1 MCEASVYI
9 LADGQ
14 EKLLLDSVDIV
25 EPREGGKLYI
35 QNLVGEQTT
44 ITARI
49 KRIRLLEH
57 KIIIEK
63 TDEG

>member
-25 EPREGGKLYI
+25 EPREDGKLYI
-35 QNLVGEQTT
+35 RNLVGEQKI

-49 KRIRLLEH
+49 
-57 KIIIEK
+57 
-63 TDEG
+63 

>member
-9 LADGQ
+9 LKDGQ

-25 EPREGGKLYI
+25 EPREEGKIYL
-35 QNLVGEQTT
+35 QNLSGEQKI

-57 KIIIEK
+57 KIILEK
-63 TDEG
+63 LDE